1 LAALPATSG
10 AEKGYGTHPAPL
22 STTRRGAMLNPVN
35 RGEPMKRRDFIAGIA
50 SAAAC
55 PVRGH
60 AQQSRNK
67 RKIGVLMSI
76 GEGDPDAKSRVAALL
91 QGLGD
96 LGWNDGG
103 NIHIDYRWGAGQPK
117 LLHQYALELVALEP
131 DVILANGTPA
141 VVQLKPLTNT
151 IPIVCAL
158 IIDPVGLGLIESL
171 SRPGGNIT
179 GFSFI
184 DPELIGK
191 WTALLKE
198 AVPNAHRAVLLY
210 NPTINPWY
218 ANFLR
223 DIAAAPQSVALEVVP
238 TVIEAVDD
246 LQTRIPDLARTP
258 DTGLIIGPE
267 AFVVGHFQEVAA
279 LAQANR
285 LPGISVYRQFAVEG
299 GLMSY
304 GPDIADIFRRSAA
317 YVDRILKGATPAT
330 LPVQQPTKF
339 EFIINQ
345 KAAGALGLSLPST
358 LLARADEVIE

>member
-1 LAALPATSG
+1 M
-10 AEKGYGTHPAPL
+10 
-22 STTRRGAMLNPVN
+22 R
-35 RGEPMKRRDFIAGIA
+35 RRDFITGLG
-50 SAAAC
+50 SAAAF
-55 PVRGH
+55 PALVR

-96 LGWNDGG
+96 LGWKDGE
-103 NIHIDYRWGAGQPK
+103 NIHIEYRWGAGRPEVIQ
-117 LLHQYALELVALEP
+117 HYALELVALDP

-141 VVQLKPLTNT
+141 VIQLKPLTRT

-184 DPELIGK
+184 NPELIGK

-198 AVPNAHRAVLLY
+198 AAPSTQRAALLY
-210 NPTINPWY
+210 NPKINPWY
-218 ANFLR
+218 GNFLSA
-223 DIAAAPQSVALEVVP
+223 IAAAPQSVALELVP
-238 TVIEAVDD
+238 TIIEAVDD
-246 LQTRIPDLARTP
+246 LQTRIPELARTP

-279 LAQANR
+279 LARANR

-299 GLMSY
+299 GLISY
-304 GPDIADIFRRSAA
+304 GPDIPDIFRRSAA
-317 YVDRILKGATPAT
+317 YVDRILKGANPAT
-330 LPVQQPTKF
+330 LPVQQPTTF

-345 KAAGALGLSLPST
+345 QTAGALGLSLPST

>member
-1 LAALPATSG
+1 M
-10 AEKGYGTHPAPL
+10 
-22 STTRRGAMLNPVN
+22 R
-35 RGEPMKRRDFIAGIA
+35 RRDFITGLG

-55 PVRGH
+55 PVVVR
-60 AQQSRNK
+60 AQQLRDK
-67 RKIGVLMSI
+67 RKVGVLMSI

-91 QGLGD
+91 QGLRD
-96 LGWNDGG
+96 LGWNEGE
-103 NIHIDYRWGAGQPK
+103 NIHIDYRWGAGRPELIQ
-117 LLHQYALELVALEP
+117 HYALELVALDP

-141 VVQLKPLTNT
+141 VVQLKPLTRT

-184 DPELIGK
+184 NPELIGK

-198 AVPNAHRAVLLY
+198 AVPSAQRAALLY
-210 NPTINPWY
+210 NPKINPWY
-218 ANFLR
+218 DNFLR
-223 DIAAAPQSVALEVVP
+223 EIAAAPQSVALELVP
-238 TVIEAVDD
+238 TIIQAVDD
-246 LQTRIPDLARTP
+246 LQTRIPELARTP

-304 GPDIADIFRRSAA
+304 GPDIPDIFRRSAA
-317 YVDRILKGATPAT
+317 YVDRILKGASPAM

-345 KAAGALGLSLPST
+345 QAAGALGLSLPST